1 MADLTIM
8 SDVTSVEFGT
18 LGTVTIRGSGPGGV
32 AVAVNIP
39 LTSLGTL
46 IPRLAKAATIAVHSP
61 AGHFPHDGTP
71 VQDAYLIQV
80 ATGNAF
86 PARDTREP
94 GLTLHTPAG
103 TLQFHFPPAVAA
115 EIGRDL
121 SRIATAA
128 LAPQPSKRN

>member
-1 MADLTIM
+1 MTDLTIM
-8 SDVTSVEFGT
+8 NDVTGVEFGT
-18 LGTVTIRGSGPGGV
+18 LGTVTFRGSGPSGV

-61 AGHFPHDGTP
+61 VGSYPPNGTP
-71 VQDAYLIQV
+71 VQDAYLIQ
-80 ATGNAF
+80 ATTGYAF
-86 PARDTREP
+86 AARDTREP

-115 EIGRDL
+115 EIGKDL

-128 LAPQPSKRN
+128 LAPPPSKMN